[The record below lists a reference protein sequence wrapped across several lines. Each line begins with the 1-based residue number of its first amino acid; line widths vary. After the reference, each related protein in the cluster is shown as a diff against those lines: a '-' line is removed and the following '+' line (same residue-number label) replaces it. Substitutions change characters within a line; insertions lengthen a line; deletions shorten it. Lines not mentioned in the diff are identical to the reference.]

1 MRVFMKSARFGGAV
15 ALFVEAEDSVHQIL
29 AKAHILTQQPIDRLQ
44 LAYRGML
51 LHGPDR
57 LATYGIEED
66 SILLVTKKTRMTVR
80 WLETWQEYSYEGF
93 AWTTVFQLKAMLC
106 FATGVN
112 IQEVRIVHDREVLG
126 DAVRVSDLAS
136 DFSCR
141 LVMFAPR
148 P

>member
-93 AWTTVFQLKAMLC
+93 AWTTVLAPHIVRML
-106 FATGVN
+106 AQRSPDSRGPWA
-112 IQEVRIVHDREVLG
+112 
-126 DAVRVSDLAS
+126 DAVWKSEIVKND
-136 DFSCR
+136 
-141 LVMFAPR
+141 
-148 P
+148 